1 MRELLFRSWVD
12 DHYEH
17 NVPVNKNGKYSHCV
31 STGFERQYDPSYK
44 EYDVEQSTELEYNF
58 HKYFEHDVCEMDIPV
73 SLDSKKKETVRG
85 FIEFMYGS
93 FFFIEIGGKGR
104 RWIFSDIATM
114 AINSNAKVI
123 YLGDSNNNPELLEV

>member
-1 MRELLFRSWVD
+1 MIKHLD
-12 DHYEH
+12 DFKVIPET
-17 NVPVNKNGKYSHCV
+17 VGLYS
-31 STGFERQYDPSYK
+31 
-44 EYDVEQSTELEYNF
+44 ELEYNF